1 MNKKRDYITVT
12 ADVDVYLDDYFD
24 DFMDLASDEDLIQK
38 IEKRGHKVYKKECCI
53 TPFGKQPIEFDNPTD
68 LKRHLCDVVNVGY
81 CISNE
86 ELINEIK
93 LKLP

>member
-1 MNKKRDYITVT
+1 MWYI
-12 ADVDVYLDDYFD
+12 
-24 DFMDLASDEDLIQK
+24 
-38 IEKRGHKVYKKECCI
+38 KKESLLLL
-53 TPFGKQPIEFDNPTD
+53 FGEQPIEFNNPAD
-68 LKRHLCDVVNVGY
+68 LKRHLCDIANAGY

>member
-1 MNKKRDYITVT
+1 MSNYVTVT
-12 ADVDVYLDDYFD
+12 AEVEFDMEDYIDDI
-24 DFMDLASDEDLIQK
+24 LEKLSDEELIK
-38 IEKRGHKVYKKECCI
+38 ELEDREFVVYE
-53 TPFGKQPIEFDNPTD
+53 TAPLLQIEFNDPTD
-68 LKRHLCDVVNVGY
+68 LKRHLCDIVNVGY

>member
-1 MNKKRDYITVT
+1 MSNYVTVT
-12 ADVDVYLDDYFD
+12 AEVKFDIEDYIDDI
-24 DFMDLASDEDLIQK
+24 LEKLSDEELI
-38 IEKRGHKVYKKECCI
+38 KELEDREFVAYE
-53 TPFGKQPIEFDNPTD
+53 TAPLLQIEFNNPAD
-68 LKRHLCDVVNVGY
+68 LKRHLCDIVNAGY

>member
-1 MNKKRDYITVT
+1 MSNYVTVT
-12 ADVDVYLDDYFD
+12 AEVEFDMEDYIDDI
-24 DFMDLASDEDLIQK
+24 L
-38 IEKRGHKVYKKECCI
+38 EKLS
-53 TPFGKQPIEFDNPTD
+53 IEFNNPAD
-68 LKRHLCDVVNVGY
+68 LKRHLCDIANAGY

>member
-1 MNKKRDYITVT
+1 MWYIKKGIP
-12 ADVDVYLDDYFD
+12 
-24 DFMDLASDEDLIQK
+24 
-38 IEKRGHKVYKKECCI
+38 I
-53 TPFGKQPIEFDNPTD
+53 TPFGEQPIEFNNPAD
-68 LKRHLCDVVNVGY
+68 LKRHLCDIANAGY

>member
-1 MNKKRDYITVT
+1 MFLPNFIDKIGLS
-12 ADVDVYLDDYFD
+12 YLV
-24 DFMDLASDEDLIQK
+24 K

-93 LKLP
+93 SKLP